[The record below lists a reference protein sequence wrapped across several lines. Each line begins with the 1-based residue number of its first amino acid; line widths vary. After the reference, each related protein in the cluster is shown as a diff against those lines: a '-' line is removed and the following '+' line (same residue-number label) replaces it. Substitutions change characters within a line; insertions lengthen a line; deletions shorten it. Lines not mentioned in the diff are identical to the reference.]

1 MLKLVQ
7 NDKMYYYTLTNGTK
21 CTIIINERRAT
32 MYGKRMCELRQQQ
45 GLSQKEIGIKVGE
58 KLGTPPLAPNT
69 IGKYEAEM
77 REPSNDTLIALSQI
91 FGVSVDYLLGVT
103 DLENNAIVDDIIR
116 TVKTLSADSLRSL
129 LKILKYLKWQEDH
142 QEEEH

>member
-1 MLKLVQ
+1 
-7 NDKMYYYTLTNGTK
+7 
-21 CTIIINERRAT
+21 
-32 MYGKRMCELRQQQ
+32 
-45 GLSQKEIGIKVGE
+45 
-58 KLGTPPLAPNT
+58 
-69 IGKYEAEM
+69 M